1 MEKNE
6 NIKAND
12 LETKIVYKE
21 KNIPLVFNL
30 NVMQNIQIE
39 YGSFDKWAKLTEGGE
54 GKETDVKAL
63 IFGLCEM
70 MNEGIEIQNEENGT
84 DEPLLTL
91 KQAGRIITAVGLN
104 NASAMM
110 QKTVIDASKD
120 DSSKNG

>member
-104 NASAMM
+104 NASAIM

-120 DSSKNG
+120 DSSKNA